1 MIDCPNTEKSV
12 MCILLTEPEYFRT
25 VRDFGIQSED
35 FNSPL
40 LRKLYAYLCEN
51 PSYEF
56 SAVLDA
62 FPSNDEEIVALIN
75 VAPSGVRM
83 PEWCRT
89 LKEYSAR
96 RKMAAEAERLLK
108 LAESPGSDFRNE
120 LGKILKTGGD
130 QLARIDGMEGRTMA
144 EVIENYTAQ
153 MDDQSLSDEVIPYG
167 LPLDNFL
174 HHERKE
180 IVTLGAVPGCGKTNF
195 ALSVFLNLLKM
206 KRTPALFVQ
215 EMKTVQLLQRLTA
228 NGANIRLSDVMARR
242 EREKCREAEA
252 ALKKLAEANRFLLRG
267 AGDYRHS
274 ATGISNE
281 LRRFREES
289 GGIDFVAVDYL
300 QVLTPPPH
308 LLKSDDSRKV
318 IDYNLEALKEIAREF
333 NTPILLLSQ
342 LSRAGQNGAPKL
354 TSLKESA
361 HIEEISSAVLFLKRK
376 NEKPNIRDDAPEE
389 ITVLCPKNRNGRQ
402 FQIDLLMYG
411 AYCRFSEHR
420 YTGKDCCHE

>member
-1 MIDCPNTEKSV
+1 MIECSNTERSI

-25 VRDFGIQSED
+25 ARDFGIQKED

-40 LRKLYAYLCEN
+40 LRKLYAYLCKN
-51 PSYEF
+51 PSYES
-56 SAVLDA
+56 SAVMDA
-62 FPSNDEEIVALIN
+62 FPSNDEEIMALLD
-75 VAPSGVRM
+75 VVPSGVRM

-108 LAESPGSDFRNE
+108 LAESPGFDFRNE
-120 LGKILKTGGD
+120 LGRILKTGGD

-144 EVIENYTAQ
+144 EVIEDYTAQ

-195 ALSVFLNLLKM
+195 ALSIFLNLLKM

-215 EMKTVQLLQRLTA
+215 EMKTSQLLQRLTA
-228 NGANIRLSDVMARR
+228 NGANVRLSDVMARR

-252 ALKKLAEANRFLLRG
+252 TLKKLAEANRFLLRG

-274 ATGISNE
+274 AAGISNE

-289 GGIDFVAVDYL
+289 GGVDFVAVDYL
-300 QVLTPPPH
+300 QVLSPPPH
-308 LLKSDDSRKV
+308 LTRSDDTRKV
-318 IDYNLEALKEIAREF
+318 IDYNLEALKEAAREF
-333 NTPILLLSQ
+333 NAPVLLLSQ
-342 LSRAGQNGAPKL
+342 LSREGQKGELKL

-361 HIEEISSAVLFLKRK
+361 HIEEISTAVLLMKRK
-376 NEKPNIRDDAPEE
+376 NDKQEFRDGVPEE
-389 ITVLCPKNRNGRQ
+389 ITIFCPKNRNGKQ
-402 FQIDLLMYG
+402 FRIDLLMYG

-420 YTGKDCCHE
+420 FTGSDCYHE

>member
-25 VRDFGIQSED
+25 VRDFGIQPED

-40 LRKLYAYLCEN
+40 LRKLYAYLCKI

-62 FPSNDEEIVALIN
+62 FPSNDEEIMALLD
-75 VAPSGVRM
+75 VVPSGVRM

-144 EVIENYTAQ
+144 EVIVNYTAQ

-215 EMKTVQLLQRLTA
+215 EMKTTQLLQRLTA
-228 NGANIRLSDVMARR
+228 NVANVRLSDVMARR

-252 ALKKLAEANRFLLRG
+252 TLKKLAEANRFLLRG

-274 ATGISNE
+274 AAGISNE

-289 GGIDFVAVDYL
+289 GGVDFVAVDYL
-300 QVLTPPPH
+300 QVLSPPPH
-308 LLKSDDSRKV
+308 LTKSDDTRKV
-318 IDYNLEALKEIAREF
+318 IDYNLETLKAAAVEF
-333 NTPILLLSQ
+333 NTPLLLLSQ
-342 LSRAGQNGAPKL
+342 LSREGQKGEPKL

-361 HIEEISSAVLFLKRK
+361 HIEEISTAVLLMKRK
-376 NEKPNIRDDAPEE
+376 NDKQEFRDDVPEE
-389 ITVLCPKNRNGRQ
+389 ITIFCPKNRNGKQ
-402 FQIDLLMYG
+402 FRIDLLMYG

-420 YTGKDCCHE
+420 FTGRDCYHE

>member
-1 MIDCPNTEKSV
+1 MIECSNTERSI

-25 VRDFGIQSED
+25 ARDFGIQKED

-40 LRKLYAYLCEN
+40 LRKLYAYLCKN
-51 PSYEF
+51 PSYES
-56 SAVLDA
+56 SAVMDA
-62 FPSNDEEIVALIN
+62 FPSNDEEIMALLD
-75 VAPSGVRM
+75 VVPSGVRM

-108 LAESPGSDFRNE
+108 LAESPGFDFRNE
-120 LGKILKTGGD
+120 LGRILKTGGD

-144 EVIENYTAQ
+144 EVIEDYTAQ

-195 ALSVFLNLLKM
+195 ALSIFLNLLKM

-215 EMKTVQLLQRLTA
+215 EMKTSQLLQRLTA
-228 NGANIRLSDVMARR
+228 NGANVRLSDVM
-242 EREKCREAEA
+242 EAEA
-252 ALKKLAEANRFLLRG
+252 TLKKLAEANRFLLRG

-274 ATGISNE
+274 AAGISNE

-289 GGIDFVAVDYL
+289 GGVDFVAVDYL
-300 QVLTPPPH
+300 QVLSPPPH
-308 LLKSDDSRKV
+308 LTRSDDTRKV
-318 IDYNLEALKEIAREF
+318 IDYNLEALKEAAREF
-333 NTPILLLSQ
+333 NAPVLLLSQ
-342 LSRAGQNGAPKL
+342 LSREGQKGELKL

-361 HIEEISSAVLFLKRK
+361 HIEEISTAVLLMKRK
-376 NEKPNIRDDAPEE
+376 NDKQEFRDGVPEE
-389 ITVLCPKNRNGRQ
+389 ITIFCPKNRNGKQ
-402 FQIDLLMYG
+402 FRIDLLMYG

-420 YTGKDCCHE
+420 FTGSDCYHE

>member
-1 MIDCPNTEKSV
+1 MIECPHTEKSL
-12 MCILLTEPEYFRT
+12 MCVLLTEPEYFRT
-25 VRDFGIQSED
+25 ARDFGIQPED
-35 FNSPL
+35 FNSPF
-40 LRKLYAYLCEN
+40 LRKLYTYLCKA
-51 PSYEF
+51 PFYEF

-62 FPSNDEEIVALIN
+62 FPSNDEEIMALLD
-75 VAPSGVRM
+75 VVPSGVRM

-96 RKMAAEAERLLK
+96 RKMAAEAEK
-108 LAESPGSDFRNE
+108 LAELAKSPGSDFRNE
-120 LGKILKTGGD
+120 LGRILKTGGD

-144 EVIENYTAQ
+144 EVIEDYTAQ

-195 ALSVFLNLLKM
+195 ALSIFLNLLKM

-215 EMKTVQLLQRLTA
+215 EMKTSQLLQRLTA
-228 NGANIRLSDVMARR
+228 NGANVRLSDVMARR

-252 ALKKLAEANRFLLRG
+252 TLKKLAEANRFLLRG

-274 ATGISNE
+274 AAGISNE

-289 GGIDFVAVDYL
+289 GGIDFIAVDYL
-300 QVLTPPPH
+300 QVLAPPPH
-308 LLKSDDSRKV
+308 LTRSDDTRKV
-318 IDYNLEALKEIAREF
+318 IDYNLETLKAAAVEF
-333 NTPILLLSQ
+333 NTPLLLLSQ
-342 LSRAGQNGAPKL
+342 LSREGQKGEPKL

-361 HIEEISSAVLFLKRK
+361 HIEEISTAVLLMKRK
-376 NEKPNIRDDAPEE
+376 NDKQEFRDDLPEE
-389 ITVLCPKNRNGRQ
+389 ITIFCPKNRNGKQ
-402 FQIDLLMYG
+402 FRIDLLMYG

-420 YTGKDCCHE
+420 FTGSDCYHG

>member
-1 MIDCPNTEKSV
+1 M

-25 VRDFGIQSED
+25 VRDFGIQPED
-35 FNSPL
+35 FNSPF
-40 LRKLYAYLCEN
+40 LRKLYAYLCKN

-62 FPSNDEEIVALIN
+62 FPSNDEEIMALLD

-130 QLARIDGMEGRTMA
+130 QLARIDGMEGRTMV
-144 EVIENYTAQ
+144 EIIEDYTAQ

-215 EMKTVQLLQRLTA
+215 EMKTTQLLQRLTA
-228 NGANIRLSDVMARR
+228 NVANVRLSDVMARR

-252 ALKKLAEANRFLLRG
+252 TLKKLAEANRFLLRG

-274 ATGISNE
+274 AAGISNE

-289 GGIDFVAVDYL
+289 GGVDFVAVDYL
-300 QVLTPPPH
+300 QVLSPPPH
-308 LLKSDDSRKV
+308 LTKSDDTRKV
-318 IDYNLEALKEIAREF
+318 IDYNLETLKAAAVEF
-333 NTPILLLSQ
+333 NTPLLLLSQ
-342 LSRAGQNGAPKL
+342 LSREGQKGEPKL

-361 HIEEISSAVLFLKRK
+361 HIEEISTAVLLMKRK
-376 NEKPNIRDDAPEE
+376 NDKQEFRDDVPEE
-389 ITVLCPKNRNGRQ
+389 ITIFCPKNRNGKQ
-402 FQIDLLMYG
+402 FRIDLLMYG

-420 YTGKDCCHE
+420 FTGRDCYHE

>member
-1 MIDCPNTEKSV
+1 MIECPHTEKSL
-12 MCILLTEPEYFRT
+12 MCVLLTEPEYFRT
-25 VRDFGIQSED
+25 ARDFGIQPED
-35 FNSPL
+35 FNSPF
-40 LRKLYAYLCEN
+40 LRKLYTYLCKA
-51 PSYEF
+51 PFYEF

-62 FPSNDEEIVALIN
+62 FPSNDEEIMALLD
-75 VAPSGVRM
+75 VVPSGVRM

-96 RKMAAEAERLLK
+96 RKMAAEAEK
-108 LAESPGSDFRNE
+108 LAELAKSPGSDFRNE
-120 LGKILKTGGD
+120 LGRILKTGGD

-144 EVIENYTAQ
+144 EVIEDYTAQ

-195 ALSVFLNLLKM
+195 ALSIFLNLLKM

-215 EMKTVQLLQRLTA
+215 EMKTSQLLQRLTA
-228 NGANIRLSDVMARR
+228 NGANVRLSDVMARR

-252 ALKKLAEANRFLLRG
+252 TLKKLAEANRFLLRG

-274 ATGISNE
+274 AAGISNE

-289 GGIDFVAVDYL
+289 GGIDFIAVDYL
-300 QVLTPPPH
+300 QVLAPPPH
-308 LLKSDDSRKV
+308 LTRSDDTRKF
-318 IDYNLEALKEIAREF
+318 IDYNLETLKAAAVEF
-333 NTPILLLSQ
+333 NTPLLLLSQ
-342 LSRAGQNGAPKL
+342 LSREGQKGEPKL

-361 HIEEISSAVLFLKRK
+361 HIEEISTAVLLMKRK
-376 NEKPNIRDDAPEE
+376 NDKQEFRDDLPEE
-389 ITVLCPKNRNGRQ
+389 ITIFCPKNRNGKQ
-402 FQIDLLMYG
+402 FRIDLLMYG

-420 YTGKDCCHE
+420 FTGSDCYHG